1 MPDPHRRLARTLIL
15 LFSMSHAAQHDDCRV
30 LDRDSPN
37 LRQGISPEL
46 RKHAAILEREISE
59 LEA

>member
-1 MPDPHRRLARTLIL
+1 
-15 LFSMSHAAQHDDCRV
+15 MSHAAQHDDCRV

-37 LRQGISPEL
+37 LRQGILPEL

>member
-1 MPDPHRRLARTLIL
+1 
-15 LFSMSHAAQHDDCRV
+15 MSRAAQHDDCRV

-37 LRQGISPEL
+37 LRQGILPEL